1 MSKTCKYF
9 CKDLLQ
15 LMTGRLLM
23 IGDAALELDALSVQN
38 HDRED
43 DDDDNDDDEDSDEDD
58 LDHMNVQCSRCE
70 NLLGGNLIVESFKK
84 SQGM

>member
-38 HDRED
+38 YDHDDDD
-43 DDDDNDDDEDSDEDD
+43 DDDDNDDNDD
-58 LDHMNVQCSRCE
+58 L
-70 NLLGGNLIVESFKK
+70 
-84 SQGM
+84 

>member
-1 MSKTCKYF
+1 MVGRVSGLGGFPCKYLNLGLFKLKFQPKMSKTCKYF

-38 HDRED
+38 YDD
-43 DDDDNDDDEDSDEDD
+43 DNDDDDNDDNDD
-58 LDHMNVQCSRCE
+58 L
-70 NLLGGNLIVESFKK
+70 
-84 SQGM
+84 

>member
-23 IGDAALELDALSVQN
+23 IDDAALELDALSVQN
-38 HDRED
+38 YDHD
-43 DDDDNDDDEDSDEDD
+43 DDYGDDNDGESYDDD
-58 LDHMNVQCSRCE
+58 LDHKDVQCVRS
-70 NLLGGNLIVESFKK
+70 LTSATGG
-84 SQGM
+84 